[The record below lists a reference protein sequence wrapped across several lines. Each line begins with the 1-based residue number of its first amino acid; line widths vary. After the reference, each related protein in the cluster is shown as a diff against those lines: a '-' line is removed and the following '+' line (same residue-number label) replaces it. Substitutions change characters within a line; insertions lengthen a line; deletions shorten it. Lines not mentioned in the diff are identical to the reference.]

1 MPVDSIVQRYKRQ
14 FSDQVHV
21 AAQQMQ
27 SRLRP
32 FAPIKA
38 LDANDFAYDGLG
50 AVEAHE
56 VTGRNAPTVFS
67 DIAHNRRKL
76 KARRFAVA
84 LPIDP
89 KDSLE
94 VVVSPEKDYA
104 GAIARALNRK
114 YDRVVYDAMFADVQ
128 TGQEFATTISFA
140 TDGGLTIDMTSGVT
154 YEKLRESAR
163 KFTNAEVGNE
173 MDENFIAGITGD
185 EEEDMFGES
194 ELTSGDFSRQFVVD
208 KGKMV
213 FATGFQLVKYGA
225 TVANPILT
233 VSGGVRNCFSM
244 TTKAQPAMCV
254 GLAKDVEI
262 RIDERKDLNYTK
274 QVYADLIMG
283 AVRTEGV
290 LVQKWT
296 TTPN

>member
-1 MPVDSIVQRYKRQ
+1 MPVDSIVARYKRQ

-32 FAPIKA
+32 FAPIKPM
-38 LDANDFAYDGLG
+38 DANDFAYDGLG

-56 VTGRNAPTVFS
+56 VTGRNSPTVFS
-67 DIAHNRRKL
+67 DITHNRRKL

-94 VVVSPEKDYA
+94 VVVDPTKDYA
-104 GAIARALNRK
+104 GAVARALNRK
-114 YDRVVYDAMFADVQ
+114 YDRVVYDAMFADVL
-128 TGQEFATTISFA
+128 TGQEFATTVSFA

-154 YEKLRESAR
+154 YEKLREAAR
-163 KFTNAEVGNE
+163 KFTNNEVGNE
-173 MDENFIAGITGD
+173 MEENFIMGITGD
-185 EEEDMFGES
+185 EEEDLFGES
-194 ELTSGDFSRQFVVD
+194 ELTSGDFSRQYAVD
-208 KGKMV
+208 KGRMV
-213 FATGFQLVKYGA
+213 FASGFQIIKYGA
-225 TVANPILT
+225 SVANPILGVT
-233 VSGGVRNCFSM
+233 SGTRNCFAM

-262 RIDERKDLNYTK
+262 RITERPDLNYSR

-290 LVQKWT
+290 LVQKWQT
-296 TTPN
+296 TSN